1 MSEEQKWL
9 ESRESEKK
17 AKVGDWV
24 TVKTVGLT
32 ERYVVESIEGD
43 FYTVTQKEGT
53 YVHRLTLDKNKVR
66 KL

>member
-1 MSEEQKWL
+1 MKD
-9 ESRESEKK
+9 KTIK
-17 AKVGDWV
+17 IGDWV

-32 ERYVVESIEGD
+32 ERYMVERIEDDSYVVI
-43 FYTVTQKEGT
+43 QKEGV

>member
-1 MSEEQKWL
+1 MKDKEI
-9 ESRESEKK
+9 
-17 AKVGDWV
+17 KVGDWV

-32 ERYVVESIEGD
+32 DRYVVESIEGD
-43 FYTVTQKEGT
+43 FYIVTQKEGT